1 MVQMQVLN
9 SIDMEGSMYES
20 SPRLVLEGS
29 SRSLESETASPWAS
43 TSDTE
48 GNQDPG
54 ASTRWNGFFH
64 MLKKGLNVR
73 FQKWKSVPKLTR
85 RKSKRIR
92 VEMVPAHSGLLYMVN
107 FATSNLAGRISHSQS
122 SKLQPTTSA
131 MVSSYFLQILIYI
144 LNVKINLFTVLML
157 IKRKNV
163 FLLSF

>member
-64 MLKKGLNVR
+64 MLKEFHTLK
-73 FQKWKSVPKLTR
+73 
-85 RKSKRIR
+85 
-92 VEMVPAHSGLLYMVN
+92 A
-107 FATSNLAGRISHSQS
+107 QS
-122 SKLQPTTSA
+122 CNQQLQPWSVVTFFR
-131 MVSSYFLQILIYI
+131 Y
-144 LNVKINLFTVLML
+144 
-157 IKRKNV
+157 
-163 FLLSF
+163 